1 MTVCLALETSSRRPG
16 VAIARDDAVLYDS
29 DADAPSAGRLDLG
42 ALVERALAASMLS
55 PAGLDRIA
63 VDIGPGGLNAVRSG
77 VAFANG
83 LAHSL
88 GLGILPVT
96 SFEIIGYR
104 VWRAMRL
111 PVLCVRGATETHLF
125 VGIYDGGAL
134 QRTLLGSLADVSA
147 MLSGLRGAYAVAG
160 RFRQTLAHALPKL
173 ECSISD
179 VEVPT
184 PRDLIDFLREN
195 HAEQRLAKSP
205 ISAFQQAGMTASP
218 GHDHEG

>member
-1 MTVCLALETSSRRPG
+1 VTVCLALETSSRRPG

-29 DADAPSAGRLDLG
+29 DAEAPSVGRLDLG
-42 ALVERALAASMLS
+42 ALVERALAASMIS
-55 PAGLDRIA
+55 PSDLDRIA

-83 LAHSL
+83 LAYSL

-96 SFEIIGYR
+96 SFEIIGKR

-125 VGIYDGGAL
+125 VGLYNGSTL
-134 QRTLLGSLADVSA
+134 QQTLAGSLADVSA
-147 MLSGLRGAYAVAG
+147 MLSGLHGTYAVAG
-160 RFRQTLAHALPKL
+160 RFRQALANALPEI
-173 ECSISD
+173 ECSMSD
-179 VEVPT
+179 VDIPT

-195 HAEQRLAKSP
+195 HAEQRLTKSP
-205 ISAFQQAGMTASP
+205 VSAFQQA
-218 GHDHEG
+218 D